1 MALYGQL
8 LGAMVVLLGLTLIS
22 CVESGD
28 PRDQGGSA
36 QPTTVTSL
44 VEPAPKSPSAQPTTV
59 TSSVEPSPKPPS
71 AQLTTGTPTVQ
82 PRPTPLPKQRETAVQ
97 TVEPLATPP
106 PLPRLSIEYD
116 GRTYYGRQGSYCW
129 PVSVD
134 SSVCAERVRW
144 MGFDGAPSLVVN
156 QGDEVSVS
164 VESDESSV
172 GQVMAQVL
180 KVESTVPVVTLGEEV
195 YSVPAAGVMEI
206 NLPPDVYFLHA
217 FYKSPLGDV
226 SYEFKL
232 EVVE

>member
-8 LGAMVVLLGLTLIS
+8 LGAMVVLLGLTLVS

-28 PRDQGGSA
+28 PRDQVR
-36 QPTTVTSL
+36 P
-44 VEPAPKSPSAQPTTV
+44 AQPTTV
-59 TSSVEPSPKPPS
+59 TSSVEPSPKPPP

-82 PRPTPLPKQRETAVQ
+82 PRPTPLPKQRETAVPA
-97 TVEPLATPP
+97 VEPLVPP

-144 MGFDGAPSLVVN
+144 MGFDGAPSLIVK

-164 VESDESSV
+164 VESDESSL

-180 KVESTVPVVTLGEEV
+180 RVESTVPVVTLGEEV
-195 YSVPAAGVMEI
+195 YSVPAAEVMEI